1 MTYLPRLPPSLLSLT
16 LLPAHAQPKILPGLW
31 EFSSGDIVSMASR
44 CPVWTRC
51 WSRCRTCR
59 RTSGG

>member
-1 MTYLPRLPPSLLSLT
+1 MTYLPRLAALLSLT

-31 EFSSGDIVSMASR
+31 EFSSGDIQVDGQQM
-44 CPVWTRC
+44 PVWTRC
-51 WSRCRTCR
+51 WSRCRTRR